1 MPKLF
6 QSQTGLVF
14 PQVWGARPGL
24 GRTNLAHFSSA
35 LSRVLTPYCVC
46 WRGCPR
52 SECVTA
58 EALSLA
64 LVVVSVG
71 DMRGSEESL
80 TGFFFALDACDLE
93 EALGRVV
100 QEPCQVGGFVR
111 PFACE
116 DTGGLIVV
124 TQLKGVLIGAGPVG
138 PVWCDQKLTKTDAQW
153 LEVEA
158 IAQ

>member
-1 MPKLF
+1 MSNSTPDLKRISSCF
-6 QSQTGLVF
+6 VYMDIGRMFEPDASSISNKTRVSPGL
-14 PQVWGARPGL
+14 GGTRPGL

-46 WRGCPR
+46 GRGCPR

-116 DTGGLIVV
+116 DTGGLIVM
-124 TQLKGVLIGAGPVG
+124 T
-138 PVWCDQKLTKTDAQW
+138 
-153 LEVEA
+153 
-158 IAQ
+158 